1 MEFLEM
7 ICWTIRSMNVSHVN
21 LIRCFPTKKKVFSS
35 VNIFVLNHMQGIAII
50 MIHMIIAGKI
60 ILKKEL
66 VTIFLVISSFFVF
79 TIDVVSWYHYY
90 MTKSEVY
97 YAAVL

>member
-1 MEFLEM
+1 
-7 ICWTIRSMNVSHVN
+7 
-21 LIRCFPTKKKVFSS
+21 
-35 VNIFVLNHMQGIAII
+35 
-50 MIHMIIAGKI
+50 MIIAGKI
-60 ILKKEL
+60 MLKKEL

-90 MTKSEVY
+90 MIKSEVY